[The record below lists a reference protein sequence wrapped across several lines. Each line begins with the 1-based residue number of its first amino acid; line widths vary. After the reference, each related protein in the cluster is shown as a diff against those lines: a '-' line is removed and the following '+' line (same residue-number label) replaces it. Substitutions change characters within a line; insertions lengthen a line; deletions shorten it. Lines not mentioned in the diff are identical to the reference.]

1 MAGAILG
8 FDYGLRRI
16 GVAIGQT
23 LTRTASPLPAVP
35 ARDGKP
41 DWDRIKNL
49 IEEWQPAALVVG
61 LPYNMDGS
69 TQEMTARAERFHRQ
83 LEGRFGLPVHAVDER
98 LSSIEAEER
107 LIEARRS
114 GRRGRIAKED
124 IDSTA
129 ACVLLEN
136 WLQQSPSGDTAG

>member
-16 GVAIGQT
+16 GVAVGQT
-23 LTRTASPLPAVP
+23 LTGTASPLPAVP

-49 IEEWQPAALVVG
+49 IEEWQPAALVIG

-69 TQEMTARAERFHRQ
+69 TQEMTVRAERFHRQ
-83 LEGRFGLPVHAVDER
+83 LEGRFGLPVYAVDER

-107 LIEARRS
+107 LVEARRA

-136 WLQQSPSGDTAG
+136 WLQQPPSGDTAG